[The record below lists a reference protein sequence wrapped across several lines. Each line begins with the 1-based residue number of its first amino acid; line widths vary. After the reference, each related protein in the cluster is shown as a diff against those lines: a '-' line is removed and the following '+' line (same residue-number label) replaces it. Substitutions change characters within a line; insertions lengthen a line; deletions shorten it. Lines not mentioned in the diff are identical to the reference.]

1 MLQNN
6 HCTPLHMLNHCM
18 QSRHIDVK
26 ISYHTQCNRKVKIL
40 KGTLL
45 NEMSMG
51 ADERRQTDCMRNI
64 EKKKTNE

>member
-1 MLQNN
+1 
-6 HCTPLHMLNHCM
+6 M

-64 EKKKTNE
+64 EKKKTNEWEYSGQAKGGKRNYR